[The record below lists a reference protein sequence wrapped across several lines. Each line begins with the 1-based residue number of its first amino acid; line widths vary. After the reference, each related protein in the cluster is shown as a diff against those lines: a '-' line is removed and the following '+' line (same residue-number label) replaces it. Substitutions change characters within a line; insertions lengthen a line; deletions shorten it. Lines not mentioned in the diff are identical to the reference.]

1 MRASSFLLYS
11 TFLAL
16 CASLLD
22 AAAAM
27 APTMSSK
34 KVWHSPVDLSL
45 SIPRIPGF
53 SLSIYP

>member
-22 AAAAM
+22 VAAAM